1 MLQRQ
6 ERSNGVRSC
15 LLPRWCNRSTRAGS
29 QLLKTPKLIAA
40 SAFLSS
46 ASGQFG
52 SKTAKASRLHT
63 LLALALVFAGATC
76 HAISFPHIS
85 PAIHNDPH
93 LLGDGLTT
101 YHYDSE
107 GRLES
112 ASNRRVR
119 LKSFRG
125 IPTPTKRAP
134 KGSPVCL
141 ASAGVF
147 V

>member
-1 MLQRQ
+1 ML
-6 ERSNGVRSC
+6 N
-15 LLPRWCNRSTRAGS
+15 
-29 QLLKTPKLIAA
+29 TPKFIAF

-46 ASGQFG
+46 ASSQFG
-52 SKTAKASRLHT
+52 QEYAKASRLHP
-63 LLALALVFAGATC
+63 LLVLALIFAGATC

-107 GRLES
+107 GRLDS

-141 ASAGVF
+141 ASAEVF